1 MSSETKKA
9 EINQTGRAWVVA
21 IIAIIASVLISVN
34 SNKLPATS
42 SLVIPALG
50 IDTTSMSFL
59 MSLNGYVGFV
69 LAFVAASI
77 IMKFGSRK
85 TALMVLVCALIG
97 AVVSAAAPTYE
108 LLVVGRLIEGVGYAC
123 IGTVIPVLISEWF
136 PPNKRG
142 VPMGVFSVWV
152 PLGSMFIMG
161 TSGFFF
167 DAVDPATY
175 RNVFWFV
182 AVLLAVVVVAW
193 MLAVRDPEVSYLEES
208 SEPAAEKPKV
218 SEGFKSLSCWIA
230 MIAFAAFSLGTA
242 CVMNFETLYMVQT
255 MGMDQATANG
265 TLNIA
270 NVCVVIGGIVIGFV
284 MNKVTSNTGRLAI
297 LTVGAAVQAV
307 GFALAYTVSGALL
320 TPWLVMF
327 GLANG
332 VVPAIFFTMVAE
344 IAPRPQL
351 ASVSSTLM
359 SLGQCVG
366 GILFAFVGAIVSSA
380 GWAACTSL
388 LVVDGIVLFAGS
400 LGLLILLRKRDAA
413 KAAA

>member
-167 DAVDPATY
+167 DAADPATY